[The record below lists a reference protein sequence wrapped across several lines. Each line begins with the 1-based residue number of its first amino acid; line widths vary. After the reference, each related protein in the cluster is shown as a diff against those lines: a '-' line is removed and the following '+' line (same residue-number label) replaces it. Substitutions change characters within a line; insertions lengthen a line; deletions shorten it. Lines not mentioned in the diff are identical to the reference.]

1 MPVGIHLV
9 RQNGL
14 GGGWIAEIRSMLV
27 WQPRA
32 IFRFSLLP
40 SLSLALLFHEVN
52 PRLCYPVLAIGL
64 IFSFI
69 TIIFLLVLFKYFVVT
84 KWAPPK

>member
-14 GGGWIAEIRSMLV
+14 GGGWIAEIRSMLI

-32 IFRFSLLP
+32 IFRFLYRLP
-40 SLSLALLFHEVN
+40 SL
-52 PRLCYPVLAIGL
+52 
-64 IFSFI
+64 
-69 TIIFLLVLFKYFVVT
+69 
-84 KWAPPK
+84 

>member
-1 MPVGIHLV
+1 MPVGVQLV

-14 GGGWIAEIRSMLV
+14 GGGWIAEICLMLI

-40 SLSLALLFHEVN
+40 SLSLALLF
-52 PRLCYPVLAIGL
+52 PVTSSSAL
-64 IFSFI
+64 
-69 TIIFLLVLFKYFVVT
+69 
-84 KWAPPK
+84 